1 MTNFYLKFFCL
12 LILILI
18 LATIIIKRQTETFTI
33 SMGKYINFMKENK
46 RSDNL
51 SKTDIKLM
59 NDIQDCYKNKNLYYK
74 CINSLGIPYLRNPK
88 ITKGFKKEIN
98 YNKHKH
104 VSHLLPYKPPYNY

>member
-1 MTNFYLKFFCL
+1 MINNNFHFFCL
-12 LILILI
+12 LFLILI
-18 LATIIIKRQTETFTI
+18 LATIIIKKQKEAFTL
-33 SMGKYINFMKENK
+33 SMGKYIKFMKENR

-88 ITKGFKKEIN
+88 RTKGFKKEIN
-98 YNKHKH
+98 YIKHKH
-104 VSHLLPYKPPYNY
+104 VSHLLPYKPPYHY